1 MAEEVVDAN
10 EMSDVKKRPQCLFEN
25 STPIIKVINSDESD
39 TGTQRAR
46 ANSIPS
52 TGMFLHPHPEEDQ
65 SSGISDQGTSDC
77 DVESAL
83 TPSPNGSYRGSQ
95 EYLHGLGCTS
105 DSSTLQ
111 SDEDFIEQDITPS
124 PTDPNSPYHK
134 DLLRRRSSS
143 PTPIHK
149 TTLSPWSTVRKAMHA
164 WSPFMQVYRKKYP
177 WVQLAGHQGSFK
189 PGGYYG
195 TVLKKSSEYE
205 QEALRKL
212 MTDEMK
218 PFVPEFKRIVTQEDG
233 TYVEMQDLLRDFD
246 KPAVMDIKMGTR
258 TYLEEELI
266 KANLKPTLRK
276 DMYEKMIA
284 VDRNEP
290 TEEEHAQKAITKPR
304 YMQWRENISSSAT
317 LGFRIEG
324 IKKNATKHLSLIHI

>member
-1 MAEEVVDAN
+1 MAEKVVDAN

-77 DVESAL
+77 DVESAF

-134 DLLRRRSSS
+134 DLLRRRVVLQRLF
-143 PTPIHK
+143 TKLH
-149 TTLSPWSTVRKAMHA
+149 
-164 WSPFMQVYRKKYP
+164 YRR
-177 WVQLAGHQGSFK
+177 G
-189 PGGYYG
+189 
-195 TVLKKSSEYE
+195 VL
-205 QEALRKL
+205 
-212 MTDEMK
+212 
-218 PFVPEFKRIVTQEDG
+218 
-233 TYVEMQDLLRDFD
+233 
-246 KPAVMDIKMGTR
+246 
-258 TYLEEELI
+258 
-266 KANLKPTLRK
+266 
-276 DMYEKMIA
+276 
-284 VDRNEP
+284 
-290 TEEEHAQKAITKPR
+290 
-304 YMQWRENISSSAT
+304 
-317 LGFRIEG
+317 
-324 IKKNATKHLSLIHI
+324 